1 MKIRNGF
8 VSNSS
13 SSSFIIK
20 EEDTE
25 RYKQF
30 VNNLIDF
37 VKNNKL
43 CNYYDEPLDVDNLKE
58 ELEPFEYSKLDL
70 ITQERIDKKIKDL
83 KPNDVYV
90 SIDDHCVPEYI
101 AQMIDK
107 SFHIE
112 RIEWR
117 YW

>member
-43 CNYYDEPLDVDNLKE
+43 CFYYDEPIDIDNLKE

-101 AQMIDK
+101 ARMIDS
-107 SFHIE
+107 SFCIE
-112 RIEWR
+112 IIEWR